1 VDLVC
6 EEKFGL
12 MVGLHGTRMGTVTL
26 KEATAGPKTMD
37 LEQFAEA
44 EVFFG

>member
-1 VDLVC
+1 
-6 EEKFGL
+6 
-12 MVGLHGTRMGTVTL
+12 MGTVTL